1 MKTHRSRAF
10 SGRSA
15 VAPSGRVRRFGLV
28 ALIVVVVL
36 LNVPAAR
43 AGDRLDRVV
52 AGLERSPL
60 FVDPDVGTVLP
71 APDRPGLESALRDV
85 GVPVYVVVIPLI
97 PEDESAGSDSRFL
110 DLLHTRFGRPGEY
123 VVVDQAGRINE
134 ATYNVDRHL
143 QMSMTQFGEFS
154 RRGPPVAP
162 RLAAFID
169 LIRQAPPGSTSGSGY
184 HDPPDPVR
192 RRNRSGTPPVRQM
205 LGNTALGVF
214 VVGPVLGLL
223 VYFPLVGGVGR
234 FRRQT

>member
-1 MKTHRSRAF
+1 
-10 SGRSA
+10 
-15 VAPSGRVRRFGLV
+15 
-28 ALIVVVVL
+28 
-36 LNVPAAR
+36 
-43 AGDRLDRVV
+43 LDRVV

-71 APDRPGLESALRDV
+71 APDRPGLESALRDA

-97 PEDESAGSDSRFL
+97 PEDESAGSESRFL
-110 DLLHTRFGRPGEY
+110 DLLHARFGRPGEY
-123 VVVDQAGRINE
+123 VVVDQAGRLDS
-134 ATYNVDRHL
+134 ATHDVDRHI
-143 QMSMTQFGEFS
+143 QMSLTQFEEFS
-154 RRGPPVAP
+154 RPNRPLAP
-162 RLAAFID
+162 RLAAYID
-169 LIRQAPPGSTSGSGY
+169 LIRQAPPGSTSDKGGY

-234 FRRQT
+234 FRRRS